1 MIQEIRKSV
10 KNKIDETDEF
20 IKSAETIQFIKSTD
34 EVDKRTGMY
43 YFFIILFLINILYKN
58 YLIKNNKKF
67 LKLIN
72 FYSIIIIII
81 I

>member
-20 IKSAETIQFIKSTD
+20 IKSAETTQFIKSTN

-43 YFFIILFLINILYKN
+43 YIISYKYFIQKLFN
-58 YLIKNNKKF
+58 
-67 LKLIN
+67 
-72 FYSIIIIII
+72 
-81 I
+81 